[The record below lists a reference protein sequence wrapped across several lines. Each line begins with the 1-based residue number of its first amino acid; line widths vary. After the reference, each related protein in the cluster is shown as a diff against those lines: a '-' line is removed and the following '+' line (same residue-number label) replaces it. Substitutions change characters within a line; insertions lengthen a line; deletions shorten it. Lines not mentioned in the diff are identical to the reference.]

1 MCLKKLFVVMER
13 VCVMGQKET
22 AQNKE
27 NIGFIV
33 AVQGSVVDIRFENEL
48 PAVFNEL
55 RTCGENP
62 LVIETQAHLDGKT
75 VRGLAMGPTRGLSR
89 GERVVDMKRL
99 LSVPV
104 GDKVLGRMFNVFGNV
119 IDGGEPLSDNVERRP
134 IHNHSLPLAR
144 RSVDSKVFVSGIKSI
159 DLLAP
164 MERGGKAG
172 LFGGAGVGK
181 TVLITE
187 MINNMVGRYEGV
199 SLFCGVGERCREG
212 EQLYREM
219 RDAGVLD
226 KTVMMFGQM
235 NEAPGIR
242 ARVAHAALTM
252 AEYFRDE
259 KKQDVLL
266 LIDNIFRFVQAGSE
280 ISTLMGQMP
289 SRVGYQPSLA
299 TEIASLQERITSTAT
314 GAITSIQAVYVPAD
328 DLTDPSAS
336 HTFAHLSS
344 NIVLSR
350 ARVAQG
356 LYPAVDPLAS
366 GSNMLTPVMVGERH
380 YKVATAVRRTLAEY
394 EELKDI
400 IAMLGF
406 DELPERDQQIVLKAR
421 KLERFLTQP
430 FFTTKHFTGMDG
442 KSVEL
447 EDTLKGC
454 EMILSGEVDDLPES
468 AFYMVGS
475 IEDVKEKAAKLKAK
489 EAA

>member
-1 MCLKKLFVVMER
+1 MS
-13 VCVMGQKET
+13 
-22 AQNKE
+22 NKQ
-27 NIGFIV
+27 NIGQVTAI
-33 AVQGSVVDIRFENEL
+33 QGSVVDICFSENLPPIYNEL
-48 PAVFNEL
+48 KIDNLTLEV
-55 RTCGENP
+55 
-62 LVIETQAHLDGKT
+62 QSHLDANT
-75 VRGLAMGPTRGLSR
+75 VRALALGPTRGLSR
-89 GERVVDMKRL
+89 GMDAIDL
-99 LSVPV
+99 GHSLQVPV
-104 GDKVLGRMFNVFGNV
+104 GDKILGRMFNVFGQT
-119 IDGGEPLSDNVERRP
+119 IDGGDPIDENLDKRS
-134 IHNHSLPLAR
+134 IHNHSLPLAG

-242 ARVAHAALTM
+242 FRVAHAALSM

-266 LIDNIFRFVQAGSE
+266 LIDNVFRFVQAGSE

-299 TEIASLQERITSTAT
+299 TDIASLQERITSTAT

-350 ARVAQG
+350 NRVAQG

-380 YKVATAVRRTLAEY
+380 YKVATEVRRVLAEY

-406 DELPERDQQIVLKAR
+406 DELPENDQKTVNKAR

-454 EMILSGEVDDLPES
+454 EMILNGEVDDLAES
-468 AFYMVGS
+468 SFYMVGT
-475 IEDVKEKAAKLKAK
+475 IEDAIAKDKKMKEELKAK
-489 EAA
+489 DSSESK